1 MTSPVSGEGIEVTG
15 RHNPLAWILY
25 LVPLKVEV
33 DGRAE
38 SGSWGARFITAA
50 PGQHQV
56 SVYFPYLFRPRCCE
70 GSASVTVSP
79 GQVSK
84 VDYRAPMLMFSPGK
98 LKVR

>member
-1 MTSPVSGEGIEVTG
+1 MTSPAQGEGIEVTG

-25 LVPLKVEV
+25 FVPLKVEI
-33 DGRAE
+33 DGQAAP
-38 SGSWGARFITAA
+38 GSWGTTFIAVP

-79 GQVSK
+79 GQVTS
-84 VDYRAPMLMFSPGK
+84 VDYRAPIFITSPGK
-98 LKVR
+98 LEVH